1 MVKLKKTHVREVVGN
16 TLLQLFQTTEMDV
29 INSWGISKLGATQ
42 VPRRVN
48 GESYAMAALALQV
61 DGFLFKGKVLIAL
74 DETTDFYR
82 IYGEHDGSLQE
93 YYSDIAVEELGT
105 TLDTMIE
112 TGGLSLEE
120 YQTKVWESFLR
131 H

>member
-16 TLLQLFQTTEMDV
+16 TQLQLFQTTEMDV

-48 GESYAMAALALQV
+48 GESYVMAALAMHV
-61 DGFLFKGKVLIAL
+61 DGSLFKGKMLVAL
-74 DETTDFYR
+74 DEVTDYYR
-82 IYGEHDGSLQE
+82 IYGETDGGLQE
-93 YYSDIAVEELGT
+93 YYSDVAVEELGT

-112 TGGLSLEE
+112 TGGLSIEE
-120 YQTKVWESFLR
+120 YQEKVWDSFL
-131 H
+131 HH